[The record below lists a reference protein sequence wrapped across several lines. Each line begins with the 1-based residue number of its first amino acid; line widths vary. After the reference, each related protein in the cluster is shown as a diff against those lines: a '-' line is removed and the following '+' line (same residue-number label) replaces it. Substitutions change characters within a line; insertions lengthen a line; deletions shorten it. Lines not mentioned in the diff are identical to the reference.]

1 MTQLTPKKDW
11 QEIFLSRLRKS
22 PNVAAAARA
31 AGYSRQWMYELRD
44 QDEAF
49 AKAWDEALA
58 EAMDVAEGEIY
69 RRAVRGVVRKVFY
82 KDQEIDRV
90 REYSDTL
97 LIFLAKAH
105 RPEKYRETTNT
116 NLTGTFKTEAKV
128 NHAID
133 GETATSIFDILAAAG
148 VFAAK
153 SGDTEADQVHS

>member
-1 MTQLTPKKDW
+1 LTQLTPKKDW

-49 AKAWDEALA
+49 AKAWDEAIN

-69 RRAVRGVVRKVFY
+69 RRAVRGTVRKVFY

-116 NLTGTFKTEAKV
+116 KIEGTFKTEGTV
-128 NHAID
+128 THAVSPESA
-133 GETATSIFDILAAAG
+133 ETIFDILAAAG
-148 VFAAK
+148 VFESAA
-153 SGDTEADQVHS
+153 GDAETN

>member
-1 MTQLTPKKDW
+1 
-11 QEIFLSRLRKS
+11 
-22 PNVAAAARA
+22 
-31 AGYSRQWMYELRD
+31 MYELRE

-58 EAMDVAEGEIY
+58 EALDVAEGELY
-69 RRAVRGVVRKVFY
+69 RRSVRGVVKRVYY
-82 KDQEIDRV
+82 KDEQIDTI

-97 LIFLAKAH
+97 LIFMLKSH

-116 NLTGTFKTEAKV
+116 HLSGTLKTDSTV
-128 NHAID
+128 THAID
-133 GETATSIFDILAAAG
+133 SNTATSIFDILAEAG